1 MTIKSTSDPQ
11 QAIALRYDGKQS
23 PYIAAKGYD
32 QLAQH
37 IIEQVKQQ
45 GGLIHQDPVLAQY
58 LNSFDLNDHLP
69 QELYLIIAELIA
81 FSWYLNGKT
90 PPGWEGF
97 ENIDLTA

>member
-1 MTIKSTSDPQ
+1 MTSKSTPKAQ
-11 QAIALRYDGKQS
+11 QAIALRYDGEQT
-23 PYIAAKGYD
+23 PYVAAKGYD
-32 QLAQH
+32 KLAQH

-58 LNSFDLNDHLP
+58 LNSFDLNDHIP

-97 ENIDLTA
+97 ENIDITA

>member
-1 MTIKSTSDPQ
+1 MTTDKKTPTH
-11 QAIALRYDGKQS
+11 AIALKYDGEKS
-23 PYIAAKGYD
+23 PYITAKGHQ
-32 QLAQH
+32 QLAEH

-58 LNSFDLNDHLP
+58 LNSFDIGDEIP

-90 PPGWEGF
+90 PPGWEGL
-97 ENIDLTA
+97 EDIDISV

>member
-1 MTIKSTSDPQ
+1 MTSKSTSNAQ
-11 QAIALRYDGKQS
+11 QAIALRYDGEQS
-23 PYIAAKGYD
+23 PYVAAKGYD
-32 QLAQH
+32 KLAQH

-58 LNSFDLNDHLP
+58 LNSFELGDHIP
-69 QELYLIIAELIA
+69 EELYLIIAELIA

-97 ENIDLTA
+97 EKIDVTV

>member
-1 MTIKSTSDPQ
+1 MTNKTTPNAQ
-11 QAIALRYDGKQS
+11 QAIALRYDGEQA
-23 PYIAAKGYD
+23 PYVAAKGYD
-32 QLAQH
+32 KLAQH

-45 GGLIHQDPVLAQY
+45 GGLIHQDPILAQY
-58 LNSFDLNDHLP
+58 LNSFDLNDHIP

-97 ENIDLTA
+97 ENIDITA

>member
-1 MTIKSTSDPQ
+1 MTSKSTLNVQ
-11 QAIALRYDGKQS
+11 QAIALRYDGEKS

-32 QLAQH
+32 KLAQH

-58 LNSFDLNDHLP
+58 LNSFDLGDHIP
-69 QELYLIIAELIA
+69 EELYLIIAELIA

-97 ENIDLTA
+97 EKIDVTA

>member
-1 MTIKSTSDPQ
+1 MPTKPKSASQ
-11 QAIALRYDGKQS
+11 QAIALRYDGEHS
-23 PYIAAKGYD
+23 PYVTAKGFD
-32 QLAQH
+32 HLAQH

-58 LNSFDLNDHLP
+58 LNSFDIGDHIP
-69 QELYLIIAELIA
+69 EELYQIIAELIA

-97 ENIDLTA
+97 ENIDINA

>member
-1 MTIKSTSDPQ
+1 MTSKSTSNAQ
-11 QAIALRYDGKQS
+11 QAIALHYDGEQS

-32 QLAQH
+32 KLAQH

-58 LNSFDLNDHLP
+58 LNSFELGDHIP
-69 QELYLIIAELIA
+69 EELYLIIAELIA

-97 ENIDLTA
+97 EKIDITA

>member
-1 MTIKSTSDPQ
+1 MAIKSTSDPQ

-32 QLAQH
+32 HLAQH

-58 LNSFDLNDHLP
+58 LNSFDLNDHIP